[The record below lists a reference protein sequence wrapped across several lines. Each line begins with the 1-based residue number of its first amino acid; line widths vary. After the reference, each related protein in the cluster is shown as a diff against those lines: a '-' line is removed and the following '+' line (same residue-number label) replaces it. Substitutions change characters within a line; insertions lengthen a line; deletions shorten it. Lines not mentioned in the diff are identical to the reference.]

1 MPFVIYNPNNAATK
15 SPTLRLTCEGF
26 RMEFVP
32 FKPKQISDSQWR
44 YYQQKGAVDLGLALF
59 DVDDDMVE
67 EVLQERAA
75 KYAKDPSGASEAKKA
90 KTSDVEPAKVAD
102 GSVLEKA
109 NSIENWNEF
118 RSFARDY
125 IGSPLPRSRADILE
139 ALRELN

>member
-1 MPFVIYNPNNAATK
+1 
-15 SPTLRLTCEGF
+15 
-26 RMEFVP
+26 MEFLP
-32 FKPKQISDSQWR
+32 FKPQQISDPQWR

-59 DVDDDMVE
+59 DVDDSMVE

-75 KYAKDPSGASEAKKA
+75 KYEKDPSGASETEKPKKAKA
-90 KTSDVEPAKVAD
+90 KTSDVEPTEAAA

-109 NSIENWNEF
+109 MGIENWNEF

>member
-1 MPFVIYNPNNAATK
+1 
-15 SPTLRLTCEGF
+15 
-26 RMEFVP
+26 MEFLP

-44 YYQQKGAVDLGLALF
+44 YYQHKGAADLGLALF

-67 EVLQERAA
+67 EVLHERAA
-75 KYAKDPSGASEAKKA
+75 KYAKDPSGASETEKPKKAKAKA